1 MLKRI
6 LLTLALVGA
15 LFTVF
20 PQSQGIERFSRTSPI
35 LNVNVTP
42 VSNVSTTETD
52 LMTYTLPAGWM
63 SANGMGIRVSAFGT
77 TAANGNSKTVRL
89 YFGASVVAIQAAITS
104 SGSAW
109 HTTMI
114 VLRTGATTQVS
125 GGNIWTALNTGN
137 PASPSPTETLSGTVI
152 IKVTGQSATAGA
164 DVTQT
169 GMVVEALR

>member
-20 PQSQGIERFSRTSPI
+20 PQSQGVERFSRTSSI
-35 LNVNVTP
+35 LNVNITP

-63 SANGMGIRVSAFGT
+63 SANGMGVRISAFGT

-89 YFGASVVAIQAAITS
+89 YFGAQVLAIQAAITS
-104 SGSAW
+104 VSSAW
-109 HTTMI
+109 HTTGI
-114 VLRTGATTQVS
+114 VLRTGATTQAT

-137 PASPSPTETLSGTVI
+137 PASVAAAETLSGTII
-152 IKVTGQSATAGA
+152 IKATGQSATAGA